1 MKLQNNY
8 KLFFILITAFYC
20 NSIWA
25 EEPKPKLLVDVG
37 YHLDNNTFP
46 FVSIFTKSKIE
57 KKFIAVPNISVKVY
71 LGQEADANLLGTVIT
86 NKYGK
91 GMISFPVS
99 VNTLWDTLSQFKL
112 IATSV
117 AGKKYESVSNEV
129 SLTKAKIYIDTLW
142 ADGVRSIAVTI
153 KIKSGNEWKP
163 VKDVETKIVI
173 KRSVGNLSI
182 GDKETYTT
190 DSTGKATAEFT
201 KVGMPGD
208 AGGNIIIVGK
218 TEDNELYGNIS
229 LERKVKWGTPLVN
242 VNTFD
247 QRTLFATRDKAP
259 LWLLFL
265 AGFIFIT
272 VWAVIIYLF
281 LQIIKIRKAGMEN
294 WPDIA

>member
-1 MKLQNNY
+1 MKLLNNY
-8 KLFFILITAFYC
+8 KLFFVLITAFY
-20 NSIWA
+20 NSIVLA
-25 EEPKPKLLVDVG
+25 EEPKPKLLVDVV
-37 YHLDNNTFP
+37 YHLNNNTFP

-71 LGQEADANLLGTVIT
+71 LGQEADANLLGLVIT

-99 VNTLWDTLSQFKL
+99 VKTLWDTLSQFKL
-112 IATSV
+112 IGTSV
-117 AGKKYESVSNEV
+117 AGKQYESVSNEV

-142 ADGVRSIAVTI
+142 ADGVRSIAVTV
-153 KIKSGNEWKP
+153 KVKSGNEWKP
-163 VKDVETKIVI
+163 VKDVETKII
-173 KRSVGNLSI
+173 MKRSVGNLSI

-201 KVGMPGD
+201 KSAMPGD
-208 AGGNIIIVGK
+208 TAGNIIIVGK

-229 LERKVKWGTPLVN
+229 LERRVKWGVPLVN

-247 QRTLFATRDKAP
+247 RRTLFATSDKAP

-265 AGFIFIT
+265 AVSIFIT
-272 VWAVIIYLF
+272 VWAVIIYLV

-294 WPDIA
+294 RPDIA